1 MVEYNFDGKVAFV
14 TGAGHG
20 QGQSHAQHYAKH
32 GADVVVTDI
41 CENIDTNPYDLST
54 PDELEETVSL
64 VEDEGQEAL
73 AIQMDVREE
82 DEVEA
87 AVEQAVDH
95 FGRIDI
101 LANNA
106 GIFNAADATEM
117 TEQQWDDMIDTN
129 LKGVWLCAKHVGQH
143 FIERGDG
150 GKIISTAS
158 TAAFT
163 ASPGNGHYV
172 ATKHGVRGLTK
183 TLALEL
189 AEYDVNVNA
198 VAPTGMDT
206 PMISGYVEAY
216 GEELLEETMAMTGP
230 SNIFGDGG
238 MLQPKEISEAYMWLS
253 SDAAQYV
260 TGTTLKVDAGMTAK

>member
-1 MVEYNFDGKVAFV
+1 MPEYDFDGMVAFV

-20 QGQSHAQHYAKH
+20 QGRSHAQHYAKH

-41 CENIDTNPYDLST
+41 CENVETNPYDLST
-54 PDELEETVSL
+54 PEELEETVGL
-64 VEDEGQEAL
+64 VEEEGQDAL
-73 AIQMDVREE
+73 AIQMDVREAE
-82 DEVEA
+82 QVEA
-87 AVEQAVDH
+87 AVEQAIDE
-95 FGRIDI
+95 FGKIDV

-117 TEQQWDDMIDTN
+117 SEQQWDEMIDTN
-129 LKGVWLCAKHVGQH
+129 LKGVWLCSKHVGQH
-143 FIERGDG
+143 FIERGDSG
-150 GKIISTAS
+150 TIISTAS

-172 ATKHGVRGLTK
+172 AAKHGVRGLTK
-183 TLALEL
+183 TLALEM

-230 SNIFGDGG
+230 ANVMEPGE

-253 SDAAQYV
+253 SDAARYV